1 MTSALLEIID
11 VGCQREGRKLFSQLN
26 LVVQPGQCIE
36 LSGPNGSG
44 KSTLL
49 RCINGLFPDFE
60 GTIEVADMLYLGHK
74 AGVSPLLTA
83 LENLRWY
90 QIITN
95 SHGSPQE
102 ALAEVGLTGYED
114 VRCQHLSAGQHRRVA
129 LARLLICKASL
140 WLLDE
145 PFTAMDSAGQVL
157 VQELLANHCEHG
169 GAVVCATH
177 QSLGLADA
185 VALRLG
191 AVSVP

>member
-1 MTSALLEIID
+1 MGGALLEISD
-11 VGCQREGRKLFSQLN
+11 LRCEREGRTLFSQLN
-26 LVVQPGQCIE
+26 LVVLPGQCVE
-36 LSGPNGSG
+36 LTGPNGSG

-49 RCINGLFPDFE
+49 RCITGLFPDFE
-60 GTIEVADMLYLGHK
+60 GMIEVADMLYLGHK
-74 AGVSPLLTA
+74 PGVNLLLTA
-83 LENLRWY
+83 GENLRWY

-102 ALAEVGLTGYED
+102 ALVEVGLAGYED

-129 LARLLICKASL
+129 LARLLICEASL

-145 PFTAMDSAGQVL
+145 PFTALDSAGQVL
-157 VQELLANHCEHG
+157 VHELLADHCEHG

-177 QSLGLADA
+177 QSLGLADV

-191 AVSVP
+191 GVSVP

>member
-11 VGCQREGRKLFSQLN
+11 VGCEREGRTLFSQLN

-60 GTIEVADMLYLGHK
+60 GTIEVADMLYMGHK
-74 AGVSPLLTA
+74 AGVNPLLTA

-90 QIITN
+90 QVITD
-95 SHGSPQE
+95 SHGSAHS
-102 ALAEVGLTGYED
+102 ALEKVGLAGYED
-114 VRCQHLSAGQHRRVA
+114 VRCQYLSAGQQRRVA
-129 LARLLICKASL
+129 LARLLICRAPL

-145 PFTAMDSAGQVL
+145 PFTALDDAGQAL
-157 VQELLANHCEHG
+157 VRELLAAHCEHHG
-169 GAVVCATH
+169 GVVCATH
-177 QSLGLADA
+177 QSLGLAE
-185 VALRLG
+185 VVPLRLG
-191 AVSVP
+191 GVAPR